1 VADRGTA
8 KERSGRMNPPDKNSK
23 TLLKTMGLIALL
35 AFIVAVLIR

>member
-1 VADRGTA
+1 
-8 KERSGRMNPPDKNSK
+8 MNPTDKNSK

>member
-1 VADRGTA
+1 
-8 KERSGRMNPPDKNSK
+8 MNPPDKNSN